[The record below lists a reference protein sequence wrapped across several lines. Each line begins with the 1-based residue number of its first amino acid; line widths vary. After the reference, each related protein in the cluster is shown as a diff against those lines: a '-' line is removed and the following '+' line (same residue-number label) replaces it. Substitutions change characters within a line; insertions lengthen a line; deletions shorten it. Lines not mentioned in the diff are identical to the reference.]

1 MKKLTREEQKD
12 HKLISA
18 LITWSLRMILNWKG
32 PVPAIVQ
39 GIGLKKFD
47 ILNGKLRDIYR
58 AMHEQG

>member
-1 MKKLTREEQKD
+1 
-12 HKLISA
+12 
-18 LITWSLRMILNWKG
+18 MILNWKG